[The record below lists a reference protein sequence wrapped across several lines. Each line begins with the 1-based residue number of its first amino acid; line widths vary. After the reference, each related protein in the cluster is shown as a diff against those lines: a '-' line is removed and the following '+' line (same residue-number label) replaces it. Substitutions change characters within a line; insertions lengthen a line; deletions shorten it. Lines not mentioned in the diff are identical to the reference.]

1 MALKY
6 EKLIPRFLGY
16 VKQNTRSDEY
26 SDTIPSTERQTVF
39 LKKLA
44 DELNEIGL
52 KDVKIRKVDSY
63 LTAELPSNLDH
74 DVPVLGLI
82 SHIDTADFNS
92 ENIQPQIVENYDGK
106 SIIKLDAAG
115 KYVLDPV
122 VFPSLKNYEGQTLI
136 TTNGETLLGSDDKSG
151 VSEIITTMEYLISHP
166 EIKHGKIKIGL
177 GPDEE
182 IGTGAKNFD
191 VKDFGAD
198 FAYTVDG
205 GPVGQLEYETFSAAG
220 LKVHITGKDVHP
232 SGAKGI
238 MVNSMLIASEFQSML
253 PADEVPE
260 KTEGREGF
268 FLLCDEQGTIDH
280 TDMSYIIRDFERDG
294 LEARKNKVTEIVK
307 KLNDKYR
314 ADTVKI
320 DMGDQYYNMYEIMK
334 DHMEVVHI
342 AEKAMKNLDIEPDEA
357 PVRGG
362 TDGSTI
368 SFMGLPTPNLF
379 AGGENMHGRFEYVSE
394 QAMEKAVDV
403 ILEIIKLNS
412 ENKWLFV
419 KSS

>member
-1 MALKY
+1 MAIKY
-6 EKLIPRFLGY
+6 EKLIPRFLEY

-26 SDTIPSTERQTVF
+26 SDTVPSTERQTEF

-44 DELNEIGL
+44 EELMEIGM

-63 LTAELPSNLDH
+63 LTAELPSNLDK

-82 SHIDTADFNS
+82 SHVDTADFNS
-92 ENIQPQIVENYDGK
+92 ENIKPKIVENYDG
-106 SIIKLDAAG
+106 SVIKLDEAG
-115 KYVLDPV
+115 KYTLDPA
-122 VFPSLKNYEGQTLI
+122 VFPSLKKYNGQTLI
-136 TTNGETLLGSDDKSG
+136 TTSGDTLLGSDDKSG
-151 VSEIITTMEYLISHP
+151 VAEIITTMEYLINHP

-182 IGTGAKNFD
+182 IGTGAKKFD

-205 GPVGQLEYETFSAAG
+205 GPVGQLEFETFSAAS

-268 FLLCDEQGTIDH
+268 YLLCDEQGTIDH

-294 LEARKNKVTEIVK
+294 LESRKNKVTEIVK
-307 KLNDKYR
+307 ELNDKYG

-320 DMGDQYYNMYEIMK
+320 DMVDQYYNMYEVMK

-342 AEKAMKNLDIEPDEA
+342 AEQAMKNLGIEPDEA

-379 AGGENMHGRFEYVSE
+379 AGGENMHGRFEYVAEES
-394 QAMEKAVDV
+394 MEKACDV
-403 ILEIIKLNS
+403 ILEIIKLNN
-412 ENKWLFV
+412 EQTK
-419 KSS
+419 

>member
-1 MALKY
+1 MAIKY
-6 EKLIPRFLGY
+6 EKLIPRFLEY

-26 SDTIPSTERQTVF
+26 SDTVPSTERQTEF

-44 DELNEIGL
+44 EELMEIGM

-63 LTAELPSNLDH
+63 LTAELPSNLDK

-82 SHIDTADFNS
+82 SHVDTADFNS
-92 ENIQPQIVENYDGK
+92 ENIKPKIVENYDG
-106 SIIKLDAAG
+106 SVIKLDEAG
-115 KYVLDPV
+115 KYTLDPA
-122 VFPSLKNYEGQTLI
+122 VFPSLKKYNGQTLI
-136 TTNGETLLGSDDKSG
+136 TTSGDTLLGSDDKSG
-151 VSEIITTMEYLISHP
+151 VAEIITTMEYLINHP

-182 IGTGAKNFD
+182 IGTGAKKFD

-205 GPVGQLEYETFSAAG
+205 GPVGQLEFQTFSAAS

-268 FLLCDEQGTIDH
+268 YLLCDEQGTIDH

-294 LEARKNKVTEIVK
+294 LESRKNKVTEIVK
-307 KLNDKYR
+307 ELNDKYG

-320 DMGDQYYNMYEIMK
+320 DMVDQYYNMYEVMK

-342 AEKAMKNLDIEPDEA
+342 AEQAMKNLGIEPDEA

-379 AGGENMHGRFEYVSE
+379 AGGENMHGRFEYVAEES
-394 QAMEKAVDV
+394 MEKACDV
-403 ILEIIKLNS
+403 ILEIIKLNN
-412 ENKWLFV
+412 EQTK
-419 KSS
+419 

>member
-1 MALKY
+1 MAIKY

-26 SDTIPSTERQTVF
+26 SETVPSTERQTVF

-44 DELNEIGL
+44 EELKEIGL
-52 KDVKIRKVDSY
+52 NDVKIRKVDSY
-63 LTAELPSNLDH
+63 LTAELPSNLDY

-82 SHIDTADFNS
+82 SHVDTADFNS
-92 ENIQPQIVENYDGK
+92 ENIKPKIVEDYDGK
-106 SIIKLDAAG
+106 SIIKLDADG
-115 KYVLDPV
+115 EYTLDPAI
-122 VFPSLKNYEGQTLI
+122 FPSLKKYNGQTLI
-136 TTNGETLLGSDDKSG
+136 TTSGDTLLGSDDKSG
-151 VSEIITTMEYLISHP
+151 VAEIITTMEYLIAHP

-182 IGTGAKNFD
+182 IGTGAKRFD

-232 SGAKGI
+232 SEAKGI
-238 MVNSMLIASEFQSML
+238 MINSMLIASEFQSML

-260 KTEGREGF
+260 KTDGRQGF

-294 LEARKNKVTEIVK
+294 LESRKNKVTEIVK
-307 KLNDKYR
+307 ALNAKYGEG
-314 ADTVKI
+314 TVKI
-320 DMGDQYYNMYEIMK
+320 DMADQYYNMIDIMK
-334 DHMEVVHI
+334 DHMDVVEL
-342 AEKAMKNLDIEPDEA
+342 AEKAMKNVDIEPDEA

-362 TDGSTI
+362 TDVSTL

-379 AGGENMHGRFEYVSE
+379 AGGENMHGRFEYVAEES
-394 QAMEKAVDV
+394 MEKAVDV
-403 ILEIIKLNS
+403 VLEIIKLNS
-412 ENKWLFV
+412 EK
-419 KSS
+419 K

>member
-1 MALKY
+1 MAIKY
-6 EKLIPRFLGY
+6 EKLIPRFLEY

-26 SDTIPSTERQTVF
+26 SDTVPSTERQTEF

-44 DELNEIGL
+44 EELMEIGM

-63 LTAELPSNLDH
+63 LTAELPSNLDK

-82 SHIDTADFNS
+82 SHVDTADFNS
-92 ENIQPQIVENYDGK
+92 ENIKPKIVENYDG
-106 SIIKLDAAG
+106 SVIKLDEAG
-115 KYVLDPV
+115 KYTLDPA
-122 VFPSLKNYEGQTLI
+122 VFPSLKKYNGQTLI
-136 TTNGETLLGSDDKSG
+136 TTSGDTLLGSDDKSG
-151 VSEIITTMEYLISHP
+151 VAEIITTMEYLINHP

-182 IGTGAKNFD
+182 IGTGAKKFD

-205 GPVGQLEYETFSAAG
+205 GPVGQLEFETFSAAS

-268 FLLCDEQGTIDH
+268 YLLCDEQGTIDH

-294 LEARKNKVTEIVK
+294 LESRKNKVTEIVK
-307 KLNDKYR
+307 ELNDKYG

-320 DMGDQYYNMYEIMK
+320 DMVDQYYNMYEVMK

-342 AEKAMKNLDIEPDEA
+342 AEQAMKNLGIEPDEA

-379 AGGENMHGRFEYVSE
+379 AGGENMHGRFEYVAEES
-394 QAMEKAVDV
+394 MEKACDV
-403 ILEIIKLNS
+403 ILEIIKLNN
-412 ENKWLFV
+412 EK
-419 KSS
+419 

>member
-1 MALKY
+1 MAIKY
-6 EKLIPRFLGY
+6 EKLIPRFLEY

-26 SDTIPSTERQTVF
+26 SNTVPSTERQTEF
-39 LKKLA
+39 LKRLA
-44 DELNEIGL
+44 EELMEIGM

-63 LTAELPSNLDH
+63 LTAELPSNLDK
-74 DVPVLGLI
+74 DVPILGLI
-82 SHIDTADFNS
+82 SHVDTADFNS
-92 ENIQPQIVENYDGK
+92 ENIKPKVVENYDGK
-106 SIIKLDAAG
+106 SVIKLDEAG
-115 KYVLDPV
+115 KYTLDPA
-122 VFPSLKNYEGQTLI
+122 VFPSLKNYNGQTLI
-136 TTNGETLLGSDDKSG
+136 TTSGDTLLGSDDKSG
-151 VSEIITTMEYLISHP
+151 VAEIITTMEYLINHP

-182 IGTGAKNFD
+182 IGTGAKKFD

-205 GPVGQLEYETFSAAG
+205 GPVGQLEFETFSAAS

-238 MVNSMLIASEFQSML
+238 MVNSMLIANEFQSML

-294 LEARKNKVTEIVK
+294 LESRKNKVIEIVK
-307 KLNDKYR
+307 KLNDKYG

-320 DMGDQYYNMYEIMK
+320 DMADQYYNMYEIMK
-334 DHMEVVHI
+334 DHMDVVKI
-342 AEKAMKNLDIEPDEA
+342 AEQAMKNLGIEPDEA

-379 AGGENMHGRFEYVSE
+379 AGGENMHGRFEYVAEES
-394 QAMEKAVDV
+394 MEKACDV
-403 ILEIIKLNS
+403 ILEIIKLNN
-412 ENKWLFV
+412 EK
-419 KSS
+419 

>member
-1 MALKY
+1 MAIKY
-6 EKLIPRFLGY
+6 EKLIPRFLEY
-16 VKQNTRSDEY
+16 AKQNTRSDE
-26 SDTIPSTERQTVF
+26 SSTTIPSTERQTEF

-44 DELNEIGL
+44 EELMEIGL
-52 KDVKIRKVDSY
+52 SDIKIRKVDSY
-63 LTAELPSNLDH
+63 LTAELPSNLDY
-74 DVPVLGLI
+74 DVPVLGLL
-82 SHIDTADFNS
+82 SHVDTADFNS
-92 ENIQPQIVENYDGK
+92 ENIKPKIVENYDGK
-106 SIIKLDAAG
+106 SVIKLDEAG
-115 KYVLDPV
+115 KYTLDPA
-122 VFPSLKNYEGQTLI
+122 VFSSLKNYAGQTLI
-136 TTNGETLLGSDDKSG
+136 TTSGDTLLGSDDKSG
-151 VSEIITTMEYLISHP
+151 VSEIITAMEYLINHP
-166 EIKHGKIKIGL
+166 EIKHGKIKIGF

-182 IGTGAKNFD
+182 IGTGADHFD

-205 GPVGQLEYETFSAAG
+205 GPVGQLEFETFSAAS

-238 MVNSMLIASEFQSML
+238 MVNSMLIANEFQSML

-268 FLLCDEQGTIDH
+268 YLLTDETGTIDH
-280 TDMSYIIRDFERDG
+280 TDMAYIIRDFERDG
-294 LEARKNKVTEIVK
+294 LEARKNKITEIVK
-307 KLNDKYR
+307 SLNDKYG

-320 DMGDQYYNMYEIMK
+320 DMKDQYYNMYEIMK
-334 DHMEVVHI
+334 DHMDVVKI
-342 AEKAMKNLDIEPDEA
+342 AEEAMKNLNIEPDEA

-394 QAMEKAVDV
+394 EAMEKAVDV
-403 ILEIIKLNS
+403 VLEIIRLNS
-412 ENKWLFV
+412 QK
-419 KSS
+419 K

>member
-1 MALKY
+1 MAIKY

-26 SDTIPSTERQTVF
+26 STTIPSTERQTVF

-44 DELNEIGL
+44 EELKEIGL

-63 LTAELPSNLDH
+63 LTAELPSNLDY

-92 ENIQPQIVENYDGK
+92 EDIKPKIVENYDGK
-106 SIIKLDAAG
+106 SVIKLDAEG
-115 KYVLDPV
+115 KYTLDPEL
-122 VFPSLKNYEGQTLI
+122 FPSLNKYAGQTLI
-136 TTNGETLLGSDDKSG
+136 TTSGDTLLGSDDKSG
-151 VSEIITTMEYLISHP
+151 VSEIITAMEYLIANP
-166 EIKHGKIKIGL
+166 DIKHGEIKIGL

-182 IGTGAKNFD
+182 IGTGTDHFD

-205 GPVGQLEYETFSAAG
+205 GPVGQLEFETFSAAS

-232 SGAKGI
+232 SEAKGI
-238 MVNSMLIASEFQSML
+238 MINSMLIASEFQGML

-260 KTEGREGF
+260 KTDGRQGF
-268 FLLCDEQGTIDH
+268 YLLCDEKGSIDH

-307 KLNDKYR
+307 ALNDKYGEG
-314 ADTVKI
+314 TVSI
-320 DMGDQYYNMYEIMK
+320 DMKDQYYNMIDIMK
-334 DHMEVVHI
+334 DHMDVVRL
-342 AEKAMKNLDIEPDEA
+342 AEQAMKNLDIEPDEA

-362 TDGSTI
+362 TDGSTL

-379 AGGENMHGRFEYVSE
+379 AGGENMHGRFEYVAEES
-394 QAMEKAVDV
+394 MEKAVDV
-403 ILEIIKLNS
+403 VLEIIKLNS
-412 ENKWLFV
+412 EK
-419 KSS
+419 K

>member
-1 MALKY
+1 MAIKY
-6 EKLIPRFLGY
+6 EKLIPRFLEY

-26 SDTIPSTERQTVF
+26 SDTVPSTERQTEF

-44 DELNEIGL
+44 EELMEIGM

-63 LTAELPSNLDH
+63 LTAELPSNLDK

-82 SHIDTADFNS
+82 SHVDTADFNS
-92 ENIQPQIVENYDGK
+92 ENIKPKIVENYDG
-106 SIIKLDAAG
+106 SVIKLDEAG
-115 KYVLDPV
+115 KYTLDPA
-122 VFPSLKNYEGQTLI
+122 VFPSLKKYNGQTLI
-136 TTNGETLLGSDDKSG
+136 TTSGDTLLGSDDKSG
-151 VSEIITTMEYLISHP
+151 VAEIITTMEYLINHP

-182 IGTGAKNFD
+182 IGTGAKKFD

-205 GPVGQLEYETFSAAG
+205 GPVGQLEFETFSAAS

-268 FLLCDEQGTIDH
+268 YLLCDEQGTIDH

-294 LEARKNKVTEIVK
+294 LESRKNKVTEIVK
-307 KLNDKYR
+307 ELNDKYG

-320 DMGDQYYNMYEIMK
+320 DMVDQYYNMYEVMK

-342 AEKAMKNLDIEPDEA
+342 AEQAMKNLDIEPDEA

-379 AGGENMHGRFEYVSE
+379 AGGENMHGRFEYVAEES
-394 QAMEKAVDV
+394 MEKACDV
-403 ILEIIKLNS
+403 ILEIIKLNN
-412 ENKWLFV
+412 EQTK
-419 KSS
+419 

>member
-1 MALKY
+1 MAIKY
-6 EKLIPRFLGY
+6 EKLIPRFLEY

-26 SDTIPSTERQTVF
+26 SDTVPSTERQTEF

-44 DELNEIGL
+44 EELMEIGM

-63 LTAELPSNLDH
+63 LTAELPSNLDK

-82 SHIDTADFNS
+82 SHVDTADFNS
-92 ENIQPQIVENYDGK
+92 ENIKPKIVENYDG
-106 SIIKLDAAG
+106 SVIKLDEAG
-115 KYVLDPV
+115 KYTLDPA
-122 VFPSLKNYEGQTLI
+122 VFPSLKKYNGQTLI
-136 TTNGETLLGSDDKSG
+136 TTSGDTLLGSDDKSG
-151 VSEIITTMEYLISHP
+151 VAEIITTMEYLINHP

-182 IGTGAKNFD
+182 IGTGAKKFD

-205 GPVGQLEYETFSAAG
+205 GPVGQLEFETFSAAS

-268 FLLCDEQGTIDH
+268 YLLCDEQGTIDH

-294 LEARKNKVTEIVK
+294 LESRKNKVTEIVK
-307 KLNDKYR
+307 ELNGKYG

-320 DMGDQYYNMYEIMK
+320 DMVDQYYNMYEVMK

-342 AEKAMKNLDIEPDEA
+342 AEQAMKNLGIEPDEA

-379 AGGENMHGRFEYVSE
+379 AGGENMHGRFEYVAEES
-394 QAMEKAVDV
+394 MEKACDV
-403 ILEIIKLNS
+403 ILEIIKLNN
-412 ENKWLFV
+412 EQTK
-419 KSS
+419 

>member
-1 MALKY
+1 MAIKY
-6 EKLIPRFLGY
+6 EKLIPRFLEY

-26 SDTIPSTERQTVF
+26 SNTVPSTERQTEF
-39 LKKLA
+39 LKRLA
-44 DELNEIGL
+44 EELMEIGM

-63 LTAELPSNLDH
+63 LTAELPSNLDK

-82 SHIDTADFNS
+82 SHVDTADFNS
-92 ENIQPQIVENYDGK
+92 ENIKPKIVENYDGK
-106 SIIKLDAAG
+106 SVIKLDEAG
-115 KYVLDPV
+115 KYTLDPT
-122 VFPSLKNYEGQTLI
+122 VFPSLKNYGGQTLI
-136 TTNGETLLGSDDKSG
+136 TTSGDTLLGSDDKSG
-151 VSEIITTMEYLISHP
+151 VAEIITTMEYLINHP

-182 IGTGAKNFD
+182 IGTGAKKFD

-205 GPVGQLEYETFSAAG
+205 GPVGQLEFETFSAAS

-268 FLLCDEQGTIDH
+268 YLLCDEQGTIDH

-294 LEARKNKVTEIVK
+294 LESRKNKVTEIVK
-307 KLNDKYR
+307 ELNDKYG

-320 DMGDQYYNMYEIMK
+320 DMVDQYYNMYEVMK

-342 AEKAMKNLDIEPDEA
+342 AEQAMKNLDIEPDEA

-379 AGGENMHGRFEYVSE
+379 AGGENMHGRFEYVAEES
-394 QAMEKAVDV
+394 MEKACDV
-403 ILEIIKLNS
+403 ILEIIKLNN
-412 ENKWLFV
+412 EQTK
-419 KSS
+419 

>member
-1 MALKY
+1 MAIKY
-6 EKLIPRFLGY
+6 EKLIPRFLEY

-26 SDTIPSTERQTVF
+26 SNTVPSTERQTEF
-39 LKKLA
+39 LKRLA
-44 DELNEIGL
+44 EELMEIGM

-63 LTAELPSNLDH
+63 LTAELPSNLDK

-82 SHIDTADFNS
+82 SHVDTADFNS
-92 ENIQPQIVENYDGK
+92 ENIKPKIVENYDGK
-106 SIIKLDAAG
+106 SVIKLDEAG
-115 KYVLDPV
+115 KYTLDPA
-122 VFPSLKNYEGQTLI
+122 VFPSLKNYGGQTLI
-136 TTNGETLLGSDDKSG
+136 TTSGDTLLGSDDKSG
-151 VSEIITTMEYLISHP
+151 VAEIITTMEYLINHP

-182 IGTGAKNFD
+182 IGTGAKKFD

-205 GPVGQLEYETFSAAG
+205 GPVGQLEFETFSAAG

-238 MVNSMLIASEFQSML
+238 MVNSMLIANEFQSML

-294 LEARKNKVTEIVK
+294 LESRKNKVTEIVK
-307 KLNDKYR
+307 KLNDKYG

-320 DMGDQYYNMYEIMK
+320 DMADQYYNMYEIMK
-334 DHMEVVHI
+334 DHMDVVHI
-342 AEKAMKNLDIEPDEA
+342 AEQAMENLGIEPDEA

-379 AGGENMHGRFEYVSE
+379 AGGENMHGRFEYVAEES
-394 QAMEKAVDV
+394 MEKACDV
-403 ILEIIKLNS
+403 ILEIIKLN
-412 ENKWLFV
+412 NK
-419 KSS
+419 K

>member
-1 MALKY
+1 MVIKY
-6 EKLIPRFLGY
+6 EKLIPRFLEY

-26 SDTIPSTERQTVF
+26 SNTVPSTERQTEF
-39 LKKLA
+39 LKRLA
-44 DELNEIGL
+44 EELMEIGM

-63 LTAELPSNLDH
+63 LTAELPSNLDK

-82 SHIDTADFNS
+82 SHVDTADFNS
-92 ENIQPQIVENYDGK
+92 ENIKPKIVENYDGK
-106 SIIKLDAAG
+106 SVIKLDEAG
-115 KYVLDPV
+115 KYTLDPA
-122 VFPSLKNYEGQTLI
+122 VFPSLKNYGGQTLI
-136 TTNGETLLGSDDKSG
+136 TTSGDTLLGSDDKSG
-151 VSEIITTMEYLISHP
+151 VAEIITTMEYLINHP

-182 IGTGAKNFD
+182 IGTGAKKFD

-205 GPVGQLEYETFSAAG
+205 GPVGQLEFETFSAAG

-238 MVNSMLIASEFQSML
+238 MVNSMLIANEFQSML

-294 LEARKNKVTEIVK
+294 LESRKNKVTEIVK
-307 KLNDKYR
+307 KLNDKYG

-320 DMGDQYYNMYEIMK
+320 DMADQYYNMYEIMK
-334 DHMEVVHI
+334 DHMDVVHI
-342 AEKAMKNLDIEPDEA
+342 AEQAMKNLGIEPDEA

-379 AGGENMHGRFEYVSE
+379 AGGENMHGRFEYVAEES
-394 QAMEKAVDV
+394 MEKACDV
-403 ILEIIKLNS
+403 ILEIIKLNN
-412 ENKWLFV
+412 EK
-419 KSS
+419 

>member
-1 MALKY
+1 MAIKY
-6 EKLIPRFLGY
+6 EKLIPRFLEY
-16 VKQNTRSDEY
+16 AKQNTRSDEY
-26 SDTIPSTERQTVF
+26 STTIPSTERQTEF

-44 DELNEIGL
+44 EELMEIGMS
-52 KDVKIRKVDSY
+52 DVKIRKVDSY
-63 LTAELPSNLDH
+63 LTAELPSNIDY
-74 DVPVLGLI
+74 DVPVLGLL
-82 SHIDTADFNS
+82 SHVDTADFNS
-92 ENIQPQIVENYDGK
+92 EDIKPKIVENYDGK
-106 SIIKLDAAG
+106 SVIKLDEAG
-115 KYVLDPV
+115 KYTLDPA
-122 VFPSLKNYEGQTLI
+122 VFPSLKNYAGQTLI
-136 TTNGETLLGSDDKSG
+136 TTSGDTLLGSDDKSG
-151 VSEIITTMEYLISHP
+151 VSEIMTAMEYLINHP
-166 EIKHGKIKIGL
+166 EIKHGKVKIGF

-182 IGTGAKNFD
+182 IGTGADHFD

-260 KTEGREGF
+260 KTEGDQGF
-268 FLLCDEQGTIDH
+268 YLLCDEQGTIDH
-280 TDMSYIIRDFERDG
+280 TDMSYIIRDFKRDG
-294 LEARKNKVTEIVK
+294 LEARKNKVIEIVK
-307 KLNDKYR
+307 ALNEKHGEG
-314 ADTVKI
+314 TVKI
-320 DMGDQYYNMYEIMK
+320 DMADQYYNMYDIMK
-334 DHMEVVHI
+334 DHMDVVRI
-342 AEKAMKNLDIEPDEA
+342 AEEAMKNLDIEPDEA

-394 QAMEKAVDV
+394 EAMEKAVDV
-403 ILEIIKLNS
+403 VLEIIRLNS
-412 ENKWLFV
+412 QK
-419 KSS
+419 K

>member
-1 MALKY
+1 MAIKY

-16 VKQNTRSDEY
+16 VKQNTRSDEN
-26 SDTIPSTERQTVF
+26 STTIPSTQRQTVF

-44 DELNEIGL
+44 TELEEIGL

-63 LTAELPSNLDH
+63 LTAELPSNLDY

-92 ENIQPQIVENYDGK
+92 EDIKPKIVENYDGK
-106 SIIKLDAAG
+106 SVIKLDDAG
-115 KYVLDPV
+115 EYTLDPK
-122 VFPSLKNYEGQTLI
+122 VFPSLTKYAGQTLI
-136 TTNGETLLGSDDKSG
+136 TTSGDTLLGSDDKSG
-151 VSEIITTMEYLISHP
+151 VAEIITTMEYLIAHP

-191 VKDFGAD
+191 VPDFGAD

-232 SGAKGI
+232 SEAKGI
-238 MVNSMLIASEFQSML
+238 MINSLTVAREFEDAL
-253 PADEVPE
+253 PASEVPE
-260 KTEGREGF
+260 QTDGRQGF
-268 FLLCDEQGTIDH
+268 FHLLEENGTVDH

-307 KLNDKYR
+307 QLNDKYGEG
-314 ADTVKI
+314 TVKI
-320 DMGDQYYNMYEIMK
+320 DMGDQYYNMIDVIK
-334 DHMEVVHI
+334 DHMDVVKI

-368 SFMGLPTPNLF
+368 SFKGLPTPNLF
-379 AGGENMHGRFEYVSE
+379 AGGENMHGRFEYVAEES
-394 QAMEKAVDV
+394 MEKAVDV
-403 ILEIIKLNS
+403 VLEIIKLNS
-412 ENKWLFV
+412 ENK
-419 KSS
+419 K

>member
-1 MALKY
+1 MAIKY
-6 EKLIPRFLGY
+6 EKLIPRFLEY
-16 VKQNTRSDEY
+16 AKQNTRSDEH
-26 SDTIPSTERQTVF
+26 STTIPSTERQTEF

-44 DELNEIGL
+44 EELMEIGL
-52 KDVKIRKVDSY
+52 SDVKIRKVDSY
-63 LTAELPSNLDH
+63 LTAELPSNIDY
-74 DVPVLGLI
+74 DVPVLGLL
-82 SHIDTADFNS
+82 SHVDTADFNS
-92 ENIQPQIVENYDGK
+92 EDIKPKIVENYDGK
-106 SIIKLDAAG
+106 SVIKLDEAG
-115 KYVLDPV
+115 EYTLDPA
-122 VFPSLKNYEGQTLI
+122 VFSSLKNYAGQTLI
-136 TTNGETLLGSDDKSG
+136 TTSGDTLLGSDDKSG
-151 VSEIITTMEYLISHP
+151 VSEIITAMEYLINHP
-166 EIKHGKIKIGL
+166 EIKHGKVKIGF

-182 IGTGAKNFD
+182 IGTGADHFD

-205 GPVGQLEYETFSAAG
+205 GPVGQLEFETFSAAS

-260 KTEGREGF
+260 KTEGDQGF
-268 FLLCDEQGTIDH
+268 YLLCDEQGTIDH
-280 TDMSYIIRDFERDG
+280 TDMSYIIRDFKRDG

-307 KLNDKYR
+307 ALNEKHGEG
-314 ADTVKI
+314 TVKI
-320 DMGDQYYNMYEIMK
+320 DMVDQYYNMYDIMK
-334 DHMEVVHI
+334 DHMDVVRI
-342 AEKAMKNLDIEPDEA
+342 AEEAMKNLDIEPDEA

-394 QAMEKAVDV
+394 EAMEKAVDV
-403 ILEIIKLNS
+403 VLEIIRLNS
-412 ENKWLFV
+412 QK
-419 KSS
+419 K

>member
-1 MALKY
+1 MAIKY
-6 EKLIPRFLGY
+6 EKLIPRFLEY

-26 SDTIPSTERQTVF
+26 SNTVPSTERQTEF
-39 LKKLA
+39 LKRLA
-44 DELNEIGL
+44 EELMEIGM

-63 LTAELPSNLDH
+63 LTAELPSNLDK

-82 SHIDTADFNS
+82 SHVDTADFNS
-92 ENIQPQIVENYDGK
+92 ENIKPKIVENYDGK
-106 SIIKLDAAG
+106 SVIKLDEAG
-115 KYVLDPV
+115 KYTLDPT
-122 VFPSLKNYEGQTLI
+122 VFPSLKNYGGQTLI
-136 TTNGETLLGSDDKSG
+136 TTSGDTLLGSDDKSG
-151 VSEIITTMEYLISHP
+151 VAEIITTMEYLINHP

-182 IGTGAKNFD
+182 IGTGAKKFD

-205 GPVGQLEYETFSAAG
+205 GPVGQLEFETFSAAG

-238 MVNSMLIASEFQSML
+238 MVNSMLIANEFQSML

-294 LEARKNKVTEIVK
+294 LESRKNKVTEIVK
-307 KLNDKYR
+307 KLNDKYG

-320 DMGDQYYNMYEIMK
+320 DMADQYYNMYEIMK
-334 DHMEVVHI
+334 DHMDVVHI
-342 AEKAMKNLDIEPDEA
+342 AEQAMKNLGIEPDEA

-379 AGGENMHGRFEYVSE
+379 AGGENMHGRFEYVAEES
-394 QAMEKAVDV
+394 MEKACDV
-403 ILEIIKLNS
+403 ILEIIKLNN
-412 ENKWLFV
+412 EK
-419 KSS
+419 

>member
-1 MALKY
+1 MAIKY

-26 SDTIPSTERQTVF
+26 STTVPSTERQTVF

-44 DELNEIGL
+44 EELKEIGMSE
-52 KDVKIRKVDSY
+52 VKIREVDSY
-63 LTAELPSNLDH
+63 LTAKLPSNLDY

-82 SHIDTADFNS
+82 SHVDTADFNS
-92 ENIQPQIVENYDGK
+92 EDIKPKIVENYDGK
-106 SIIKLDAAG
+106 SIIKLDADG
-115 KYVLDPV
+115 QYTLDPA
-122 VFPSLKNYEGQTLI
+122 VFPSLKNYAGQDLI
-136 TTNGETLLGSDDKSG
+136 TTSGDTLLGSDDKSG
-151 VSEIITTMEYLISHP
+151 VAEIITVMEYLLAHP
-166 EIKHGKIKIGL
+166 EIKHGEIKIGL

-182 IGTGAKNFD
+182 IGTGAKKFD

-205 GPVGQLEYETFSAAG
+205 GPVGQLEFETFSAAG

-238 MVNSMLIASEFQSML
+238 MVNSMLIASEFQGML

-260 KTEGREGF
+260 KTDGRDGF

-307 KLNDKYR
+307 ALNDKYGEG
-314 ADTVKI
+314 TVEI

-334 DHMEVVHI
+334 DHMEVVHL
-342 AEKAMKNLDIEPDEA
+342 AEQAMKNLGIEPDEA

-394 QAMEKAVDV
+394 QAMEKAADV
-403 ILEIIKLNS
+403 VLEIIKLNS
-412 ENKWLFV
+412 EK
-419 KSS
+419 K

>member
-1 MALKY
+1 MAIKY
-6 EKLIPRFLGY
+6 EKLIPRFLEY

-26 SDTIPSTERQTVF
+26 SETVPSTPRQTVF

-44 DELNEIGL
+44 EELKEIGL
-52 KDVKIRKVDSY
+52 KDVKIREVDSY
-63 LTAELPSNLDH
+63 LTAELPSNLDK

-82 SHIDTADFNS
+82 SHVDTADFNS
-92 ENIQPQIVENYDGK
+92 EDIKPKIVENYDGK
-106 SIIKLDAAG
+106 SVIKLDDAG
-115 KYVLDPV
+115 KYTLDPS
-122 VFPSLKNYEGQTLI
+122 VFPSLKNYANQTLI
-136 TTNGETLLGSDDKSG
+136 TTSGDTLLGSDDKSG
-151 VSEIITTMEYLISHP
+151 VAEIVTLMEYLINHP

-182 IGTGAKNFD
+182 IGTGAKRFD

-205 GPVGQLEYETFSAAG
+205 GPVGQLEFETFSAAG

-238 MVNSMLIASEFQSML
+238 MVNSMLIANEFQSML

-294 LEARKNKVTEIVK
+294 LESRKNKVIEIVK
-307 KLNDKYR
+307 KLNDKYG

-320 DMGDQYYNMYEIMK
+320 DMADQYYNMYEIMK
-334 DHMEVVHI
+334 DHMDVVKI
-342 AEKAMKNLDIEPDEA
+342 AEQAMKNLGIEPDEA

-379 AGGENMHGRFEYVSE
+379 AGGENMHGRFEYVAEES
-394 QAMEKAVDV
+394 MEKACDV
-403 ILEIIKLNS
+403 ILEIIKLNN
-412 ENKWLFV
+412 EK
-419 KSS
+419 

>member
-1 MALKY
+1 MAIKY

-16 VKQNTRSDEY
+16 VKQNTRSDEN
-26 SDTIPSTERQTVF
+26 STTIPSTERQTVF

-44 DELNEIGL
+44 TELEEIGL

-63 LTAELPSNLDH
+63 LTAELPSNLDY

-92 ENIQPQIVENYDGK
+92 EDIKPKIVENYDGK
-106 SIIKLDAAG
+106 SVIKLDDAG
-115 KYVLDPV
+115 EYTLDPK
-122 VFPSLKNYEGQTLI
+122 VFPSLTKYAGQTLI
-136 TTNGETLLGSDDKSG
+136 TTSGDTLLGSDDKSG
-151 VSEIITTMEYLISHP
+151 VAEIITTMEYLIAHP

-191 VKDFGAD
+191 VPDFGAD

-232 SGAKGI
+232 SEAKGI
-238 MVNSMLIASEFQSML
+238 MINSLTVAREFENAL

-260 KTEGREGF
+260 QTDGRQGF
-268 FLLCDEQGTIDH
+268 FHLLEENGTVDH

-307 KLNDKYR
+307 QLNNKYGEG
-314 ADTVKI
+314 TVKI
-320 DMGDQYYNMYEIMK
+320 DMGDQYYNMIDVIK
-334 DHMEVVHI
+334 DHMDVVKI

-368 SFMGLPTPNLF
+368 SFKGLPTPNLF
-379 AGGENMHGRFEYVSE
+379 AGGENMHGRFEYVAEES
-394 QAMEKAVDV
+394 MEKAVDV
-403 ILEIIKLNS
+403 VLEIIKLNS
-412 ENKWLFV
+412 ANK
-419 KSS
+419 K

>member
-1 MALKY
+1 MAIKY
-6 EKLIPRFLGY
+6 EKLIPRFLEY
-16 VKQNTRSDEY
+16 AKQNTRSDE
-26 SDTIPSTERQTVF
+26 SSTTIPSTERQTEF

-44 DELNEIGL
+44 EELMEIGL
-52 KDVKIRKVDSY
+52 SDIKIRKVDSY
-63 LTAELPSNLDH
+63 LTAELPSNLDY
-74 DVPVLGLI
+74 DVPVLGLL
-82 SHIDTADFNS
+82 SHVDTADFNS
-92 ENIQPQIVENYDGK
+92 EDIKPKIVENYDGK
-106 SIIKLDAAG
+106 SVIKLDEAG
-115 KYVLDPV
+115 KYTLDPA
-122 VFPSLKNYEGQTLI
+122 VFSSLKNYAGQTLI
-136 TTNGETLLGSDDKSG
+136 TTSGDTLLGSDDKSG
-151 VSEIITTMEYLISHP
+151 VSEIITAMEYLINHP
-166 EIKHGKIKIGL
+166 EIKHGKIKIGF

-182 IGTGAKNFD
+182 IGTGADHFD

-205 GPVGQLEYETFSAAG
+205 GSVGQLEFETFSAAS

-238 MVNSMLIASEFQSML
+238 MVNSMLIANEFQSML

-268 FLLCDEQGTIDH
+268 YLLTDETGTIDH
-280 TDMSYIIRDFERDG
+280 TDMAYIIRDFERDG
-294 LEARKNKVTEIVK
+294 LEARKNKITEIVK
-307 KLNDKYR
+307 SLNDKYG

-320 DMGDQYYNMYEIMK
+320 DMKDQYYNMYEIMK
-334 DHMEVVHI
+334 DHMDVVKI
-342 AEKAMKNLDIEPDEA
+342 AEEAMKNLNIEPDEA

-394 QAMEKAVDV
+394 EAMEKAVDV
-403 ILEIIKLNS
+403 VLEIIRLNS
-412 ENKWLFV
+412 QK
-419 KSS
+419 K

>member
-1 MALKY
+1 MAIKY

-26 SDTIPSTERQTVF
+26 SDTVPSTPRQTVF

-44 DELNEIGL
+44 DELKEIGM
-52 KDVKIRKVDSY
+52 KDVKIREVDSY
-63 LTAELPSNLDH
+63 LTAELPSNLDK

-82 SHIDTADFNS
+82 SHVDTADFNS
-92 ENIQPQIVENYDGK
+92 ENIKPKIVENYDGK
-106 SIIKLDAAG
+106 SVIKLDEAG
-115 KYVLDPV
+115 KYTLDPS
-122 VFPSLKNYEGQTLI
+122 VFPSLKNYAGQTLI
-136 TTNGETLLGSDDKSG
+136 TTSGDTLLGSDDKSG
-151 VSEIITTMEYLISHP
+151 VAEIVTLMEYLINHP

-182 IGTGAKNFD
+182 IGTGAKRFD

-205 GPVGQLEYETFSAAG
+205 GPVGQLEFETFSAAS

-238 MVNSMLIASEFQSML
+238 MVNSMLIANEFQSML

-294 LEARKNKVTEIVK
+294 LEARKNKVLEIVK
-307 KLNDKYR
+307 KLNEKYGE
-314 ADTVKI
+314 DTVKI
-320 DMGDQYYNMYEIMK
+320 DMNDQYYNMYEIMK
-334 DHMEVVHI
+334 DHMDVVHI
-342 AEKAMKNLDIEPDEA
+342 AEQAMKNLGIEPDEA

-379 AGGENMHGRFEYVSE
+379 AGGENMHGRFEYVAEES
-394 QAMEKAVDV
+394 MEKAVDV
-403 ILEIIKLNS
+403 LLEIIKLN
-412 ENKWLFV
+412 NDK
-419 KSS
+419 

>member
-1 MALKY
+1 KY
-6 EKLIPRFLGY
+6 
-16 VKQNTRSDEY
+16 
-26 SDTIPSTERQTVF
+26 
-39 LKKLA
+39 A
-44 DELNEIGL
+44 
-52 KDVKIRKVDSY
+52 
-63 LTAELPSNLDH
+63 
-74 DVPVLGLI
+74 
-82 SHIDTADFNS
+82 
-92 ENIQPQIVENYDGK
+92 
-106 SIIKLDAAG
+106 
-115 KYVLDPV
+115 
-122 VFPSLKNYEGQTLI
+122 GQTLI

-151 VSEIITTMEYLISHP
+151 VSEIITVMEYLISHP

-205 GPVGQLEYETFSAAG
+205 GPVGQLEFETFSAAS

-238 MVNSMLIASEFQSML
+238 MINSMLIANEFQSML

-268 FLLCDEQGTIDH
+268 FLLTDEQGTIDH

-307 KLNDKYR
+307 KLNDKYGKG
-314 ADTVKI
+314 TVEI

-334 DHMEVVHI
+334 DHMDVVKI
-342 AEKAMKNLDIEPDEA
+342 AEQAMKNLGIEPDEA

-394 QAMEKAVDV
+394 EAMEKAVDV
-403 ILEIIKLNS
+403 VLEIIRLNS
-412 ENKWLFV
+412 QK
-419 KSS
+419 K

>member
-1 MALKY
+1 MAIKY
-6 EKLIPRFLGY
+6 EKLIPRFLEY

-26 SDTIPSTERQTVF
+26 SETVPSTERQTEF
-39 LKKLA
+39 LKRLA
-44 DELNEIGL
+44 EELMEIGM

-63 LTAELPSNLDH
+63 LTAELPSNLDK

-82 SHIDTADFNS
+82 SHVDTADFNS
-92 ENIQPQIVENYDGK
+92 ENIKPKIVENYDGK
-106 SIIKLDAAG
+106 SVIKLDEAG
-115 KYVLDPV
+115 KYTLDPA
-122 VFPSLKNYEGQTLI
+122 VFPSLKKYGGQTLI
-136 TTNGETLLGSDDKSG
+136 TTSGDTLLGSDDKSG
-151 VSEIITTMEYLISHP
+151 VAEIITTMEYLINHP

-182 IGTGAKNFD
+182 IGTGAKKFD

-205 GPVGQLEYETFSAAG
+205 GPVGQLEFETFSAAS

-238 MVNSMLIASEFQSML
+238 MINSMLIANEFQSML

-268 FLLCDEQGTIDH
+268 YLLCDEQGTIDH

-294 LEARKNKVTEIVK
+294 LESRKNKVTEIVK
-307 KLNDKYR
+307 KLNDKYGG
-314 ADTVKI
+314 DTVKI
-320 DMGDQYYNMYEIMK
+320 DMVDQYYNMYEVMK

-342 AEKAMKNLDIEPDEA
+342 AEQAMKNLGIEPDEA

-379 AGGENMHGRFEYVSE
+379 AGGENMHGRFEYVAEES
-394 QAMEKAVDV
+394 MEKACDV
-403 ILEIIKLNS
+403 ILEIIKLNN
-412 ENKWLFV
+412 EQTK
-419 KSS
+419 

>member
-1 MALKY
+1 MAIKY
-6 EKLIPRFLGY
+6 EKLIPRFLEY

-26 SDTIPSTERQTVF
+26 SNTVPSTERQTEF
-39 LKKLA
+39 LKRLA
-44 DELNEIGL
+44 EELMEIGM

-63 LTAELPSNLDH
+63 LTAELPSNLDK

-82 SHIDTADFNS
+82 SHVDTADFNS
-92 ENIQPQIVENYDGK
+92 ENIKPKIVENYDGK
-106 SIIKLDAAG
+106 SVIKLDEAG
-115 KYVLDPV
+115 KYTLDPA
-122 VFPSLKNYEGQTLI
+122 VFPSLKNYGGQTLI
-136 TTNGETLLGSDDKSG
+136 TTSGDTLLGSDDKSG
-151 VSEIITTMEYLISHP
+151 VAEIITTMEYLINHP

-182 IGTGAKNFD
+182 IGTGAKKFD

-205 GPVGQLEYETFSAAG
+205 GPVGQLEFETFSAAG

-238 MVNSMLIASEFQSML
+238 MVNSMLIANEFQSML

-294 LEARKNKVTEIVK
+294 LESRKNKVTEIVK
-307 KLNDKYR
+307 KLNDKYG

-320 DMGDQYYNMYEIMK
+320 DMADQYYNMYEIMK
-334 DHMEVVHI
+334 DHMDVVHI
-342 AEKAMKNLDIEPDEA
+342 AEQAMKNLGIEPDEA

-379 AGGENMHGRFEYVSE
+379 AGGENMHGRFEYVAEES
-394 QAMEKAVDV
+394 MEKACDV
-403 ILEIIKLNS
+403 ILEIIKLNN
-412 ENKWLFV
+412 EK
-419 KSS
+419 

>member
-1 MALKY
+1 MAIKY
-6 EKLIPRFLGY
+6 EKLIPRFLEY

-26 SDTIPSTERQTVF
+26 SNTVPSTERQTEF
-39 LKKLA
+39 LKRLA
-44 DELNEIGL
+44 EELMEIGM

-63 LTAELPSNLDH
+63 LTAELPSNLDK

-82 SHIDTADFNS
+82 SHVDTADFNS
-92 ENIQPQIVENYDGK
+92 ENIKPKIVENYDGK
-106 SIIKLDAAG
+106 SVIKLDEAG
-115 KYVLDPV
+115 KYTLDPA
-122 VFPSLKNYEGQTLI
+122 VFPSLKNYGGQTLI
-136 TTNGETLLGSDDKSG
+136 TTSGNTLLGSDDKSG
-151 VSEIITTMEYLISHP
+151 VAEIITTMEYLINHP

-182 IGTGAKNFD
+182 IGTGAKKFD

-205 GPVGQLEYETFSAAG
+205 GPVGQLEFETFSAAG

-238 MVNSMLIASEFQSML
+238 MINSMLIANEFQSML

-294 LEARKNKVTEIVK
+294 LESRKNKVTEIVK
-307 KLNDKYR
+307 KLNDKYG

-320 DMGDQYYNMYEIMK
+320 DMADQYYNMYEIMK
-334 DHMEVVHI
+334 DHMDVVHI
-342 AEKAMKNLDIEPDEA
+342 AEQAMKNIGIEPDEA

-379 AGGENMHGRFEYVSE
+379 AGGENMHGRFEYVAEES
-394 QAMEKAVDV
+394 MEKACDV
-403 ILEIIKLNS
+403 ILEIIKLNN
-412 ENKWLFV
+412 EK
-419 KSS
+419 

>member
-1 MALKY
+1 MAIKY
-6 EKLIPRFLGY
+6 EKLIPRFLEY
-16 VKQNTRSDEY
+16 AKQNTRSDE
-26 SDTIPSTERQTVF
+26 SSTTIPSTERQTEF

-44 DELNEIGL
+44 EELMEIGL
-52 KDVKIRKVDSY
+52 SDIKIRKVDSY
-63 LTAELPSNLDH
+63 LTAELPSNLDY
-74 DVPVLGLI
+74 DVPVLGLL
-82 SHIDTADFNS
+82 SHVDTADFNS
-92 ENIQPQIVENYDGK
+92 EDIKPKIVENYDGK
-106 SIIKLDAAG
+106 SVIKLDEAG
-115 KYVLDPV
+115 KYTLDPA
-122 VFPSLKNYEGQTLI
+122 VFSSLKNYAGQTLI
-136 TTNGETLLGSDDKSG
+136 TTSGDTLLGSDDKSG
-151 VSEIITTMEYLISHP
+151 VSEIITAMEYLINHP
-166 EIKHGKIKIGL
+166 EIKHGKIKIGF

-182 IGTGAKNFD
+182 IGTGADHFD

-205 GPVGQLEYETFSAAG
+205 GPVGQLEFETFSAAS

-238 MVNSMLIASEFQSML
+238 MVNSMLIANEFQSML

-268 FLLCDEQGTIDH
+268 FLLTDETGTIDH
-280 TDMSYIIRDFERDG
+280 TDMAYIIRDFERDG
-294 LEARKNKVTEIVK
+294 LEARKNKITEIVK
-307 KLNDKYR
+307 ALNDKYG

-320 DMGDQYYNMYEIMK
+320 DMKDQYYNMYEIMK
-334 DHMEVVHI
+334 DHMDVVKI
-342 AEKAMKNLDIEPDEA
+342 AEEAIKNLNIEPDEA

-394 QAMEKAVDV
+394 EAMEKAVDV
-403 ILEIIKLNS
+403 VLEIIRLNS
-412 ENKWLFV
+412 QK
-419 KSS
+419 K